1 MAKAKATKSAKRASK
16 SGRKRG
22 AGKASKASKAARAA
36 AKPAKPIVM
45 VVEGDSW
52 ERLPDWGPKGLPTVG
67 GTNFDLSRAL
77 QARGHIIH
85 NLAYWGDTIADIAR
99 AGDYVLALRH
109 TKAPFLLLGGGGN
122 DILGEGRLKTYLR
135 LFAPEREPGD
145 YILDTFYSDLRR
157 VILHYVAILD
167 RIAAD
172 PAIKN
177 TKVIVHGYDYGR
189 PMRLGWIGE
198 PMEFVGIGWDRPELQ
213 NGIVKI
219 LIDAL
224 NTELAALAAK
234 RDKVIYVDFRNKVGN
249 RWHDELH
256 PRREAFDD
264 LASILEA
271 AVA

>member
-1 MAKAKATKSAKRASK
+1 MAKATKSAKGASK
-16 SGRKRG
+16 SGRKRS

-109 TKAPFLLLGGGGN
+109 TKAPFLLLCGGGN